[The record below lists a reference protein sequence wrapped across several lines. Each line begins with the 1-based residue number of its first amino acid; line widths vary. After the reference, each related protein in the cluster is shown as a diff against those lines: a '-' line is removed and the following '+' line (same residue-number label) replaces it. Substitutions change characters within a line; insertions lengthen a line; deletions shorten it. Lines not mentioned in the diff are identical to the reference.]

1 MRLSW
6 GRGAEAL
13 PLSLPH
19 TEENI
24 DGFTVHIVCPDT
36 ASADAAENAALVACF
51 DEDIS
56 EKVLEG
62 IAKKKPLRAVF
73 RDAGFASDQ
82 SKINVLEIFKCHA
95 PDTQV
100 KVI

>member
-1 MRLSW
+1 LGTRW
-6 GRGAEAL
+6 AEAL

-24 DGFTVHIVCPDT
+24 DGFTVHIVRTDA
-36 ASADAAENAALVACF
+36 ASADTAENAALIACF

-56 EKVLEG
+56 EKVLSD
-62 IAKKKPLRAVF
+62 IAQKKPLRAVF
-73 RDAGFASDQ
+73 RDSGFASDQ

>member
-1 MRLSW
+1 MVERKDKKV
-6 GRGAEAL
+6 
-13 PLSLPH
+13 PLS
-19 TEENI
+19 
-24 DGFTVHIVCPDT
+24 D
-36 ASADAAENAALVACF
+36 
-51 DEDIS
+51 
-56 EKVLEG
+56 

-73 RDAGFASDQ
+73 RDSGFSDDQ